1 MAKPILLDG
10 GMGQELVRR
19 GYDSPVIWAARSLM
33 EAPAVVRDVHE
44 SFIDAGAEIITTN
57 TYSTVPKIL
66 ARVEQQHRFAE
77 LVALARDLAAEAK
90 QRKAGTRVA
99 GSLPPLGSSYQPDKV
114 DRTEDMRP
122 IYDEMAGLLA
132 PGVDL
137 FICETMTNAAQ
148 ARTAAEAAATTGKPV
163 WVSWTI
169 QDSGS
174 SHLRSGET
182 IQQALEALSGVRV
195 EAVLF
200 NCCSPEAIT
209 AAIPE
214 LRRLTTLKIG
224 GYANAFRPIPDDYR
238 RDRDGRR
245 SLREDVTPDGYADA
259 SRGWLSQGADIV
271 GGCCGT
277 GPEHIRQVRQAI
289 DATA

>member
-1 MAKPILLDG
+1 MTILLDG

-19 GYDSPVIWAARSLM
+19 GYDSPVIWAARALM
-33 EAPAVVRDVHE
+33 EAPEVVREVHE
-44 SFIDAGAEIITTN
+44 AFIDAGAEVITTN

-66 ARVEQQHRFAE
+66 ARVEQQHRFPE
-77 LVALARDLAAEAK
+77 LVALARDLAVEAK
-90 QRKAGTRVA
+90 QREPRTKVA

-114 DRTEDMRP
+114 DRVEDMRP
-122 IYDEMAGLLA
+122 IYDEMVGLLV
-132 PGVDL
+132 PGVDM

-148 ARTAAEAAATTGKPV
+148 ARAAAEAAAATGKPV

-182 IQQALEALSGVRV
+182 IQQALSALDGVAV
-195 EAVLF
+195 EAALF
-200 NCCSPEAIT
+200 NCCSPEAIS

-214 LRRLTTLKIG
+214 LRRATALKVG

-245 SLREDVTPDGYADA
+245 GLREDVTPEGYAKAACD
-259 SRGWLSQGADIV
+259 WLAHGADIV

-277 GPEHIRQVRQAI
+277 GPDHIRQLRRAI
-289 DATA
+289 DA

>member
-1 MAKPILLDG
+1 MPILLDG

-19 GYDSPVIWAARSLM
+19 GYDSPVIWAARALM
-33 EAPAVVRDVHE
+33 EAPTVVREAHE
-44 SFIDAGAEIITTN
+44 AFIDAGAEIITTN

-66 ARVEQQHRFAE
+66 ARVGKADRFGE
-77 LVALARDLAAEAK
+77 LVTLARDLAREAAS
-90 QRKAGTRVA
+90 RKPGTLVA
-99 GSLPPLGSSYQPDKV
+99 GSLPPLGSSYQADKV
-114 DRTEDMRP
+114 DSVADMRP

-137 FICETMTNAAQ
+137 FLCETMTNAAQ
-148 ARTAAEAAATTGKPV
+148 ARVAAEAAAKTGKPV

-174 SHLRSGET
+174 NRLRSSET
-182 IQQALEALSGVRV
+182 IRQALDALEGVTV
-195 EAVLF
+195 EAALF

-209 AAIPE
+209 GAIPE
-214 LRRLTTLKIG
+214 LRGETTRKVG
-224 GYANAFRPIPDDYR
+224 GYANAFRPIADDYS

-245 SLREDVTPDGYADA
+245 ALRQDVTPEAYANAAD
-259 SRGWLSQGADIV
+259 RWLTHGADIV

-277 GPEHIRQVRQAI
+277 GPEHISLLRRTI
-289 DATA
+289 DARG